1 MGAGKWVI
9 IGSSAGIVLIL
20 IVLAWIL
27 RRRLFKWNIVARRKD
42 VSSRGVLPEESGS
55 MRFSIREVYVAT
67 NNLHDSNLIGKGTAG
82 KVYRGILS
90 NKQQV
95 AVKHIVDGGHME
107 TFLREIRN
115 HSRIRHPNLVALLGF
130 CERRDECFLVYELC
144 PHGNL
149 SEWLFGKD
157 KALSWI
163 QRIQIAVDCARGLW
177 FLHTYPEGCIVHR
190 DIKVDL
196 PPFSPTYMSSIIKP
210 TRLNFSVLQP
220 TNILLGANF
229 EGKLS
234 DFGLSKAID
243 LDKSHASSEVRGTFG
258 YVDPEYES
266 NRQVNSSG
274 DVYSFGIVLLQIISG
289 KRVINMNMQAP
300 MPLNKMAKSLT
311 KSGSIV
317 EFVDRKLEGEYSSE
331 AFDSV
336 LNLGL
341 SCTAAKQ
348 QRPSMAEVVLTLE
361 EALQVSKIAKAS
373 TPQATPERP
382 PYMR

>member
-190 DIKVDL
+190 DIK
-196 PPFSPTYMSSIIKP
+196 
-210 TRLNFSVLQP
+210 P